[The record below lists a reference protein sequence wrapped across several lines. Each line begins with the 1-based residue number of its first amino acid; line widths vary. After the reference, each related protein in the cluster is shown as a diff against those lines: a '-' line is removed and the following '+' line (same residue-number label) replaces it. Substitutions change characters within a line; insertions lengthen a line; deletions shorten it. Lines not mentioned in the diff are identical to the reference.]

1 MKTAPKTYNT
11 SGAELAE
18 SPDQTPTRSIKS
30 IALSHLVASSQ
41 PRPLLTA
48 EVDKLAASI
57 KEIGLIQPIT
67 VISKTIMRGLPE
79 PGWKIVAGHH
89 RVAACRALGWTEID
103 ALVIDDVSY
112 LQSELI
118 EIDENLCRA
127 ELSKAQRTKH
137 TKRRADVWLALH
149 PELVV
154 EKPKKPRAP
163 RQRRTFE
170 GKPAASAKAET
181 EPEPDG
187 DPNRQRVAS
196 LADDESA
203 INLEVA
209 QVAPLQVT
217 THGGARPH
225 QLNFAASTAAA
236 TGQSKSTT
244 NRALAIAKVLTDDDL
259 DKINGTSLD
268 SDVEMTALTKLPAP
282 ERAALVERAAAGAQV
297 SARPSKPVKLELNMG
312 EVNTPTIEQALR
324 AILTEVTPGKRPY
337 SSDSYLPEHL
347 INQAQQALAALQT
360 EGASHE

>member
-1 MKTAPKTYNT
+1 MN
-11 SGAELAE
+11 L
-18 SPDQTPTRSIKS
+18 QRIN
-30 IALSHLVASSQ
+30 LSNLVSSEH
-41 PRPLLTA
+41 PRPLVTQ

-79 PGWKIVAGHH
+79 PGWRIVAGHH
-89 RVAACRALGWTEID
+89 RVSACRALGWTEID

-154 EKPKKPRAP
+154 EKPKKPRST
-163 RQRRTFE
+163 RQRRTFG
-170 GKPAASAKAET
+170 GKPAAKDETET
-181 EPEPDG
+181 EPDAETNTTSVSVLESG
-187 DPNRQRVAS
+187 
-196 LADDESA
+196 DES
-203 INLEVA
+203 V
-209 QVAPLQVT
+209 
-217 THGGARPH
+217 GGAGCATNDLRSDGRRKGPQH
-225 QLNFAASTAAA
+225 QEGFAAATAAA
-236 TGQSKSTT
+236 TGQSKATT

-282 ERAALVERAAAGAQV
+282 ERAALVERAAAGEKV
-297 SARPSKPVKLELNMG
+297 SARHPDAPAKPSKAPSPISPMRLYKAVHDMVHGLGFPDVKSLIEAIAELTDLTAAEKATLGDVRDVFVSIG
-312 EVNTPTIEQALR
+312 EAVP
-324 AILTEVTPGKRPY
+324 
-337 SSDSYLPEHL
+337 S
-347 INQAQQALAALQT
+347 
-360 EGASHE
+360 ASKV